1 MDTSGNENQHE
12 NAAQTG
18 EKQRA
23 NILLRIGLIIGAIL
37 IASIFVGIVYYLLQE
52 TTPTS
57 TIRDI
62 LVIFMAFE
70 LLIIGLAVILLIIQ
84 LARLVNLFQNEIKPL
99 LESANE
105 TMGTLRGTAVFL
117 GDTLVQPVIKVNSYL
132 AGFRRILDLLNI
144 NVKRSTDN

>member
-1 MDTSGNENQHE
+1 MDTTGNENQHE
-12 NAAQTG
+12 NAARTG

-37 IASIFVGIVYYLLQE
+37 IAVVFVGIVYYLLHE

-99 LESANE
+99 LETANE

-117 GDTLVQPVIKVNSYL
+117 GDTLVQPVIKANSYL

>member
-1 MDTSGNENQHE
+1 MDTSGNEYQHE

-37 IASIFVGIVYYLLQE
+37 IATVLVGIVYYLLQE

-99 LESANE
+99 LETVNE

-117 GDTLVQPVIKVNSYL
+117 GDTLVQPVIKANSYL